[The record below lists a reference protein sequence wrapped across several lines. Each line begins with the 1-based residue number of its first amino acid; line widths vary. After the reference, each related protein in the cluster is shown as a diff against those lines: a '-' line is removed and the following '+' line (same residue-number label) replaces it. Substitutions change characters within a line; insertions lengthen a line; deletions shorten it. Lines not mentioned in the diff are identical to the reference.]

1 MNASL
6 IKLGLLVLTLSLS
19 MFSGY
24 WLRGVLEEN
33 RQLEVAR
40 EYMASTL
47 NLQGIV
53 QKMSEELIKAEE
65 EAKQLRRRKFDKAVV
80 KYVETVGTTKC
91 LSSPEFVQLYNSTIP
106 TSDTTK

>member
-1 MNASL
+1 MNQSL
-6 IKLGLLVLTLSLS
+6 IKLALLFLALSSS

-33 RQLEVAR
+33 KQLNNYLAKAGEAFV
-40 EYMASTL
+40 
-47 NLQGIV
+47 LQGQV
-53 QKMSEELIKAEE
+53 YEANTKLVAVEE
-65 EAKQLRRRKFDKAVV
+65 EAKQLRKRKFDKAVV

-106 TSDTTK
+106 TTNTTK

>member
-1 MNASL
+1 MNQSL
-6 IKLGLLVLTLSLS
+6 IKLALLFLALSS
-19 MFSGY
+19 SVFSGY

-47 NLQGIV
+47 NLQGVI

-106 TSDTTK
+106 TTNTSK